1 MENKNESNIDTSG
14 RRSFLKK
21 SGIAIVGTSL
31 VNPLSAF
38 GESAKIK
45 DVVLKVGLIGCG
57 GRGTGAAAQALQADP
72 NIILWAMGDVFEDRL
87 ESAYTELL
95 KIHPERIKVSKEQKF
110 VGFDAYLK
118 VIASDVDVVLLTT
131 PPAFRPD
138 HLAEAVK
145 AGKHV
150 FCEKPVAVDAP
161 GVRKVLE
168 SAKIAKQKKLTLVSG
183 FCFRH
188 NYPNQEFFGRI
199 LKGAVGD
206 IRAITTFRHGGEA
219 WYMDRQPDWTQMT
232 YEMRNWY
239 YYNWLS
245 GDFIVEQ
252 AVHSIDMMSWAMN
265 DKLPVK
271 ATGHGGRQVRVDPKY
286 GNIYDHFSVEYEYSN
301 GAKGY
306 HFTRQQADTSS
317 QNTVEVFGSDG
328 TAMADM
334 YRQHIITGK
343 NSWRYEGEN
352 NDMFQTEHDELFK
365 SIRNGNPINDG
376 EKMANS
382 TMLAIMGRMVGY
394 TGQTISWEEAFN
406 SNESIGPKID
416 EYSWDFVWKTPPI
429 AIPGK
434 TKLI

>member
-1 MENKNESNIDTSG
+1 MKDTTKFGPKGSG

-21 SGIAIVGTSL
+21 SGIAVLGTSL
-31 VNPLSAF
+31 THPVMAF
-38 GESAKIK
+38 SNSAKTNAT
-45 DVVLKVGLIGCG
+45 VLKVGLIGCG
-57 GRGTGAAAQALQADP
+57 GRGTGAAAQALHADP
-72 NIILWAMGDVFEDRL
+72 NVHLTAMGDVFTDRL
-87 ESAYTELL
+87 ETAYSELL
-95 KIHPERIKVSKEQKF
+95 KIHPDRIKVDKANKF
-110 VGFDAYLK
+110 IGFDAYQK

-131 PPAFRPD
+131 PPSFRPG

-161 GVRKVLE
+161 GVRSVLE
-168 SAKIAKQKKLTLVSG
+168 SAKIAKDKQLSLMSG

-199 LKGAVGD
+199 LKGDLGSVRAV
-206 IRAITTFRHGGEA
+206 TTFRHGGEA
-219 WYMDRQPDWTQMT
+219 WYKERQPDWTQMT

-265 DKLPVK
+265 DIMPIK

-286 GNIYDHFSVEYEYSN
+286 GNIYDHFAIEYEYAD

-317 QNTVEVFGSDG
+317 QNSVEVFGSEG
-328 TAMADM
+328 TGLAHM
-334 YRQHIITGK
+334 YRQHEIKGRNLWTF
-343 NSWRYEGEN
+343 EGEN
-352 NDMFQTEHDELFK
+352 NDMFQTEHDVLFK
-365 SIRNGNPINDG
+365 AIRDGNTINDG
-376 EKMANS
+376 EKMAHS
-382 TMLAIMGRMVGY
+382 TLLAIMGRMVGY
-394 TGQTISWEEAFN
+394 TGQTVTWEEAFN
-406 SNESIGPKID
+406 STESLGPKLEEFD
-416 EYSWDFVWKTPPI
+416 WNLVWETPAI

-434 TKLI
+434 TKLM